1 MQAEDVFRS
10 ANDRIAE
17 KGRELGWRFPVP
29 FLCECSERRCFAR
42 VELTLEEYEQLRSH
56 AQRYLTVPGHE
67 VDGAVLLEQNERVA
81 YAEKLYAS
89 RSSSR
94 GCGSGGPGDLS

>member
-1 MQAEDVFRS
+1 VQAEDVFRS

-42 VELTLEEYEQLRSH
+42 VELTLEEYERLRSH
-56 AQRYLTVPGHE
+56 PQRYMALPGHE
-67 VDGAVLLEQNERVA
+67 VEGAVLLEETERVA
-81 YAEKLYAS
+81 YAEKLYS
-89 RSSSR
+89 YRSE
-94 GCGSGGPGDLS
+94 